1 MSHAYDL
8 TASISL
14 PALEE
19 MVEPANGPGPQTPPW
34 SPPSDCT
41 AAGDEPCDPPVRT
54 LLAPGPAAAC
64 TAFGDT
70 DTGVETNPLMPNG
83 EPYPGNLLADILE
96 YRRMRARVLG
106 GSTLPSSHESR
117 YGELQSL
124 LCASES
130 GRQGH
135 GRAYHRFDIRVSATL
150 HVSKGRTLEALEV
163 GVDNISAG
171 GVKLQGASAR
181 AAGER
186 VELLMDAGQ
195 GRVVILPARVAWM
208 GGTALGLMFAGAA
221 RWR

>member
-8 TASISL
+8 TASVSL
-14 PALEE
+14 PALEAIE
-19 MVEPANGPGPQTPPW
+19 EPANGPGPQTPPW
-34 SPPSDCT
+34 SPPSECI
-41 AAGDEPCDPPVRT
+41 ALGDDLCDPPVQT
-54 LLAPGPAAAC
+54 LLAPGPAGAC

-70 DTGVETNPLMPNG
+70 DTSVQTNPPTPDG

-106 GSTLPSSHESR
+106 GSTLPASHESR
-117 YGELQSL
+117 YAELQSN

-130 GRQGH
+130 GRSGH
-135 GRAYHRFDIRVSATL
+135 GRAYHRFDLRVPATL
-150 HVSKGRTLEALEV
+150 RVSKGRTLETLDV

-208 GGTALGLMFAGAA
+208 GGSALGLMFAGAA